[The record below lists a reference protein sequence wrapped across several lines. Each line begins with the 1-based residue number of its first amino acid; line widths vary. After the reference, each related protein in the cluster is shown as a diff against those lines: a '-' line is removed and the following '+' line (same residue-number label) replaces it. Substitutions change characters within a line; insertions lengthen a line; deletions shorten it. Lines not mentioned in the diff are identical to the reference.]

1 MKLLIPLFLFVFFSS
16 LKTHSFESF
25 PMYKPIHDEK
35 FNPMKK
41 IDYHINFTS
50 LKVVEFLR
58 DGRASGVPVRLVVYP
73 DCFYVAKF
81 SQKIEETLSQYCG
94 AKIEGVKNKRYKN
107 SGVDKNGYWDMRTT
121 DDNPD
126 NEVSFF
132 FNFHLER
139 DGDITFN
146 LSRSMHANVFL
157 FSCEQKFNSEDDGVA
172 PNPTPVCT
180 LEARGRKGLELE
192 ELYDK
197 FSPKR
202 YWEKLDVTSD

>member
-1 MKLLIPLFLFVFFSS
+1 MKKNILIVAILMTVLNAESHDPKKLYKQVHDESFDAMSKVDYHTKFSSMKLI
-16 LKTHSFESF
+16 T
-25 PMYKPIHDEK
+25 Y
-35 FNPMKK
+35 
-41 IDYHINFTS
+41 IN
-50 LKVVEFLR
+50 
-58 DGRASGVPVRLVVYP
+58 DGRKTNINARLIVFP
-73 DCFYVAKF
+73 DCFYLSKYR
-81 SQKIEETLSQYCG
+81 SDNQETVTQYCG

-157 FSCEQKFNSEDDGVA
+157 FSCEQKFNSGNDGVA
-172 PNPTPVCT
+172 PNPIPVCT

-192 ELYDK
+192 ELYEQ
-197 FSPKR
+197 FSPKQ
-202 YWEKLDVTSD
+202 YWKKLDEDLE